1 MFGRMM
7 TQTTTALALAALG
20 HDTRLGIFRLLVRA
34 GHDGINVGDIGQ
46 QLGMAPSTLAH
57 HLGTLVEAGLVTQ
70 ERQGRLILNR
80 VDYDVMN
87 QTLAF
92 LTAEC
97 CVGVKLTQED
107 AA

>member
-34 GHDGINVGDIGQ
+34 GHDGMNVGDIGQ
-46 QLGMAPSTLAH
+46 HLSMAPSTLAH

-80 VDYDVMN
+80 VDYEVMN